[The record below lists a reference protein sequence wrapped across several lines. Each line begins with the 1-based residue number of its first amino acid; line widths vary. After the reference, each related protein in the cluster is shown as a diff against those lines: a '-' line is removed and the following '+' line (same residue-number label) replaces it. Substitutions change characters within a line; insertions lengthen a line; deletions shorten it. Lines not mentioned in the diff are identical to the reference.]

1 MTRLD
6 LAAFRTHTHSKAA
19 SCRRLRRHESPVHGT
34 AVQFHSTND
43 ACDSGLQRPS
53 GSVLCPTTPAV
64 HQGNRRHYF
73 IFLAVEPPFDMG
85 CEQLG
90 AYRLSTF
97 PLVHLNLIH
106 AALNVIAL
114 TPLMERFESEYGTLT
129 TLALDYHSR
138 DFISCH
144 RSRHPSRKPRRY
156 GMWVFLLLGAEAIRT
171 YRSNPHLVIATYH
184 IPTWTTPLLM
194 IFVVAVLIPS
204 TSLLGHLCGV
214 GVGYLGKGW
223 SRLYQVSRA
232 SRVGAALDRD
242 ATEPLGP
249 TSALCER
256 GPKDVWAVWGVA
268 HDDPCRRQC
277 GNGARR

>member
-1 MTRLD
+1 
-6 LAAFRTHTHSKAA
+6 
-19 SCRRLRRHESPVHGT
+19 
-34 AVQFHSTND
+34 
-43 ACDSGLQRPS
+43 
-53 GSVLCPTTPAV
+53 
-64 HQGNRRHYF
+64 
-73 IFLAVEPPFDMG
+73 
-85 CEQLG
+85 
-90 AYRLSTF
+90 
-97 PLVHLNLIH
+97 
-106 AALNVIAL
+106 
-114 TPLMERFESEYGTLT
+114 
-129 TLALDYHSR
+129 
-138 DFISCH
+138 
-144 RSRHPSRKPRRY
+144 
-156 GMWVFLLLGAEAIRT
+156 MWVFLLLGAEAIRT

-214 GVGYLGKGW
+214 GVGYLGKGPPGNRIPHASYGFMNLGLTCSTSSW